1 MTFLHLFSN
10 LKENLKKNA
19 LNSSSQ
25 PEIMNSSYLCV
36 TDSFAYINYTI
47 YTKVNNF
54 GVIFSTEDNLKCI
67 SNIFTWTLFHLAGL
81 DMKILNS

>member
-10 LKENLKKNA
+10 LKENLKKMP

-25 PEIMNSSYLCV
+25 PEIMNGSYLCV
-36 TDSFAYINYTI
+36 TDGFAYINYAI

-54 GVIFSTEDNLKCI
+54 GVIFPTEDNLKCI
-67 SNIFTWTLFHLAGL
+67 SNIFT
-81 DMKILNS
+81 

>member
-1 MTFLHLFSN
+1 MP
-10 LKENLKKNA
+10 

-25 PEIMNSSYLCV
+25 PEIMISSYLCV
-36 TDSFAYINYTI
+36 ADGFAYINYAI

-54 GVIFSTEDNLKCI
+54 GVIFPTEDNFKCI
-67 SNIFTWTLFHLAGL
+67 SNIFTWTLFRLAGL